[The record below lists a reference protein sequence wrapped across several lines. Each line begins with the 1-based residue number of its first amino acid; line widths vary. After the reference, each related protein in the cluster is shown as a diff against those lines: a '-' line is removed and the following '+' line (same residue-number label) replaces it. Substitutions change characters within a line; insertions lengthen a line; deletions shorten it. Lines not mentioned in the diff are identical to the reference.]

1 MTATREDHIAG
12 LDFGSNSLRLSVA
25 RLDSKRGLEIVH
37 REREALR
44 LATDA
49 FHLGELRDE
58 TIEALVA
65 AATGFSQ
72 VMDSYRLG
80 RYRAVG
86 TEAFRRTSNAAQAV
100 DLIGLMSGIQLEIIT
115 AAEEAELV
123 LQAVHFSAP
132 EEDDPALVVDLGGG
146 SLEVITP
153 GREGGQPGIE
163 SHALGLAASFEKF
176 LQSQNAP
183 NLDTRR
189 NLGQLAIDIG
199 RKLDS
204 ELLDSIPAGGTA
216 VYVGG
221 QAAMLDH
228 LAVGWR
234 LWKEKQSTGAG
245 ITTEAFERLLETVIE
260 TGPEELVM
268 LGIPWDRAPM
278 LAGAAAFYLTL
289 AERIGAETIRLP
301 RTGLMQGVL
310 YTVPLRGQPWPGK
323 TGH

>member
-1 MTATREDHIAG
+1 MKKQRADHIAG

-25 RLDSKRGLEIVH
+25 RLDSKRGLDIIH

-44 LATDA
+44 LANDA
-49 FHLGELRDE
+49 FRLHEFRDQ
-58 TIEALVA
+58 TIEALVS

-72 VMDSYRLG
+72 VMDSYRVS

-86 TEAFRRTSNAAQAV
+86 TEAFRRTANAAQAI
-100 DLIGLMSGIQLEIIT
+100 DLIQGMSGLQLEIL
-115 AAEEAELV
+115 AASEEAELV

-132 EEDDPALVVDLGGG
+132 ECPDPALIIDLGGG

-153 GREGGQPGIE
+153 GTEGGTPGIE
-163 SHALGLAASFEKF
+163 SHALGLASSFERF
-176 LQSQNAP
+176 LQRQDAP
-183 NLDTRR
+183 GIDTRR
-189 NLGQLAIDIG
+189 QLGELAVEIG
-199 RKLDS
+199 RRLDS
-204 ELLDSIPAGGTA
+204 PLLDTIPAEGTV

-234 LWKEKQSTGAG
+234 LWKDADSTATG
-245 ITTEAFERLLETVIE
+245 IATEDFERLLEIVIG
-260 TGPEELVM
+260 TGSEELVM

-289 AERIGAETIRLP
+289 AERVGARLIRLP

-310 YTVPLRGQPWPGK
+310 FTVPLAGHSWPGK
-323 TGH
+323 TER